1 MKALNIQNKLTILD
15 QQSLALYL
23 NELSIDKNTVPLSPD
38 QEYALFVEYKMNG
51 SKEIKERLIKA
62 NLRWVITIAKQYT
75 YPKARTEDIIS
86 EGNIG
91 LMKAIDRFDPTRGF
105 SFLSYA
111 TSYIRQA
118 IKLYIDDVLIDI
130 AQPANRY
137 RINRLI
143 IKAERILQQQYDE
156 YYPTSE
162 QLIEVYMRIK
172 ESTDPRLTAADLNE
186 IKKQAQGFVSMES
199 QLSDTDKEEMT
210 LAGTFKSGSEYNA
223 DFEISKNDKNY
234 EINKM
239 LNSLS
244 SREKTIIEYSFG
256 LNGCEEKTL
265 EQIADIIDLTRERVG
280 QLLAGSLI
288 KLKSQKDKV
297 YELCGSAKETAHSIE
312 SNHWNLAGRMTY

>member
-15 QQSLALYL
+15 QQSLAKYL
-23 NELSIDKNTVPLSPD
+23 NELSSDKATVPLSPE
-38 QEYALFVEYKMNG
+38 QEYALFVEYKLNG

-62 NLRWVITIAKQYT
+62 NLRWVVTIAKQYS

-91 LMKAIDRFDPTRGF
+91 MIKAIDRFDPTRGF

-118 IKLYIDDVLIDI
+118 IKMYIDEVLIDI
-130 AQPANRY
+130 AQPANRF

-143 IKAERILQQQYDE
+143 AKAERTLQMLGE
-156 YYPTSE
+156 EHPTTE
-162 QLIEVYMRIK
+162 QLIEEYMRTK

-186 IKKQAQGFVSMES
+186 IKKQTQGFISMET
-199 QLSDTDKEEMT
+199 QLSDVDKEEMT

-223 DFEISKNDKNY
+223 DYEIAKNDKNY

-239 LNSLS
+239 LNSLPG
-244 SREKTIIEYSFG
+244 REKAIVEYTFG

-265 EQIADIIDLTRERVG
+265 EQIADVIGLTRERVG
-280 QLLAGSLI
+280 QLLQVAI
-288 KLKSQKDKV
+288 EKLKGQKGKV

-312 SNHWNLAGRMTY
+312 SNHWSFAGRGN